1 MIGIDISDQTIK
13 IVQLSSGRTR
23 HLGCRYLHVLPPKV
37 VVNGIVVDAAV
48 MERELGKALE
58 FCKAAS
64 RKKNTVIASIPEVQ
78 SFLRV
83 VNIPAMN
90 EDEVQEAVQWEIAQH
105 IPFGLENVY
114 VDWQPCDKGGHSVKE
129 GYREVQVGAAQKKV
143 VDSFYAV
150 MKKLGCDVA
159 AFELES
165 QAIVRSLI
173 SQEWRVKEGVLII
186 DIGSTATNV
195 IVYDHGASR
204 FTASLQRG
212 VTSITSSLSQED
224 AKIVLD
230 KLHALPQ
237 DLLDRIR
244 QHIVPGLELLVTD
257 IRGIVDFYNKT
268 DMKHAVREI
277 ILTGGGSNLP
287 GFDEAFLKHFDD
299 VHIQKGNP
307 WVNILSVADSARPPM
322 DIQES
327 VRYTTALGLALRD
340 VMPL

>member
-1 MIGIDISDQTIK
+1 MTGIDISDQTIK

-23 HLGCRYLHVLPPKV
+23 RLGCRYLHILPPKV
-37 VVNGIVVDAAV
+37 VVNGIVVDQSA

-58 FCKAAS
+58 LCKSAS
-64 RKKNTVIASIPEVQ
+64 RKKNAVVASIPEVQ

-83 VNIPAMN
+83 VNIPVMD

-114 VDWQPCDKGGHSVKE
+114 VDWQPCDKGGHTVKE

-150 MKKLGCDVA
+150 MKKLGLDVA

-165 QAIVRSLI
+165 QAIVRSII
-173 SQEWRVKEGVLII
+173 SQQWRVKEGVLII

-204 FTASLQRG
+204 FTANLQRG
-212 VTSITSSLSQED
+212 VTSITSSLPKED
-224 AKIVLD
+224 AQMVLD

-244 QHIVPGLELLVTD
+244 QTIVPGLELLVTD
-257 IRGIVDFYNKT
+257 VRGIVDFYNKT
-268 DMKHAVREI
+268 DVKHAVREI
-277 ILTGGGSNLP
+277 ILAGGGSNLP
-287 GFDEAFLKHFDD
+287 GFDEAFSKHFQD

-307 WVNILSVADSARPPM
+307 WVNILSASDIKPPM

-340 VMPL
+340 VVPL